1 MHLSSV
7 DLLLVTAYLAGVTG
21 LGIHFRK
28 KQRSLTD
35 YFLAGRRLPWWA
47 ISFSIVCAETSI
59 LTLIS
64 IPGIAYTSNLQFFP
78 LTLGYLVARILVSL
92 ILIPRYFAGRVQTAY
107 ELIEQ
112 RFGGPLRTFSAGLFL
127 LTRAVAEGIRVFA
140 VSLVLD
146 IILETRV
153 LVVVVLVTLLTVLYT
168 YAGGMAAVVWTNVL
182 QMMLYLGGTVVALG
196 LMLEAIPGGWL
207 QVVTL
212 AQSAGDKLTVFD
224 FDFNWHEPYLF
235 WSGLLGGI
243 FLSSASHGTD
253 HLIVQRLLA
262 ARSIRESQ
270 KALVVSG
277 VIIVIQFAIFL
288 LVGISLFAFYHT
300 FPPLQPIERA
310 DQVFPYFVVHH
321 LPPGMVGLMVA
332 AMLATAMSTSSAAL
346 NSLASSSVHDIYKSF
361 FRPQADERHY
371 LNVSRLL
378 TVVWGGVI
386 IGVALVAQAFQRSV
400 LELAL
405 TVVSVPYGCLLGIF
419 LLGVLSRKASIRGAF
434 LGALA
439 GLSVV
444 GSVMALTNVAWTW
457 YAVIGASTTFISGWV
472 LSRWN
477 PQFADRKQESIR

>member
-1 MHLSSV
+1 M
-7 DLLLVTAYLAGVTG
+7 
-21 LGIHFRK
+21 
-28 KQRSLTD
+28 
-35 YFLAGRRLPWWA
+35 
-47 ISFSIVCAETSI
+47 
-59 LTLIS
+59 
-64 IPGIAYTSNLQFFP
+64 
-78 LTLGYLVARILVSL
+78 TLGYLVARILVSL

-168 YAGGMAAVVWTNVL
+168 YAGGMAAVVWTDVL

-253 HLIVQRLLA
+253 HLIVQRLLGSA
-262 ARSIRESQ
+262 FDPGESEGPGSERRDHCDS
-270 KALVVSG
+270 VCY
-277 VIIVIQFAIFL
+277 FL
-288 LVGISLFAFYHT
+288 LVGISLFAFYHS

-386 IGVALVAQAFQRSV
+386 IGVALAAQAFQRSV

-419 LLGVLSRKASIRGAF
+419 PAGRAFEKSLDPRRFSRRSCRPECGRLGHGFNECRLDLVRGHRCFNHFYLRVGAEPLESAVCRQKARIDPLR
-434 LGALA
+434 
-439 GLSVV
+439 
-444 GSVMALTNVAWTW
+444 
-457 YAVIGASTTFISGWV
+457 I
-472 LSRWN
+472 
-477 PQFADRKQESIR
+477 